1 MKQYQN
7 TVTQAFPCSSL
18 GHEFIKLTSSTSNS
32 APSMNRASLAAIV
45 TDSVVEDVRGYKSEH
60 KYLRQARARLGAIG
74 RILALTTLL
83 AGSAVIS
90 SLTLTS
96 SVLAA
101 PAPNI
106 VSAASSSATHASNGT
121 ASAASP
127 GATHASATHASA
139 TNDSAGSARA
149 GAAATGSTSASS
161 QKIIGPGVGQTA
173 KPTKTLVMERSF
185 SITNVK
191 VPAICETDVLKSACT
206 RLVNYYAR
214 RFEREM
220 VSNISVSY
228 NPDDPFG
235 DNSMSAGQKKE
246 KSVQDITMTI
256 YQPHET
262 MLTMF
267 SIFKQ
272 HVVGNNASDHL
283 LVETINF
290 EAKTG
295 HPIKFESL
303 FGNPQLAAMLCAR
316 AIESH
321 YQNYN
326 SPLLPVVVA
335 ATELSP
341 SNFIIT
347 ARGLRFFFAPGL
359 VNPKSTNTD
368 SYLVRLDALKA
379 AAPIDAWWQNRHLDI
394 TDKQKQS
401 LANSDLS
408 GIINLNDNSES
419 NPAHSQV
426 EQMIQERRAVRVT
439 NEAVAAIQG
448 KSDTDATAAPANGR
462 TMAANDGTR
471 DESPYAASRFHH

>member
-18 GHEFIKLTSSTSNS
+18 GHEFIKLTSNTSNS

-45 TDSVVEDVRGYKSEH
+45 TDFVVEDVRGYKSEH

-106 VSAASSSATHASNGT
+106 VSAASSS
-121 ASAASP
+121 
-127 GATHASATHASA
+127 ATHASATHASA

-295 HPIKFESL
+295 RPIKFESL